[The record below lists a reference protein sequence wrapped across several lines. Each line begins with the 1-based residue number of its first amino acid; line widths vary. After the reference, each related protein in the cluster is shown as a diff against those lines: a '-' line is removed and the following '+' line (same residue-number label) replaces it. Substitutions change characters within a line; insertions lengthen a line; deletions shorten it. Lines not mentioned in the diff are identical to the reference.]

1 MKKDL
6 KEKSTVKAERAKLN
20 IAMICDPIGD
30 SKAGVILSTL
40 RFAKLLGERGHN
52 IIFIGARLKGNKKHG
67 YHYGVK
73 TYRFK
78 SLPVPKSGGW
88 YLAFPKV
95 KDLKKIF
102 QEEKID
108 VVHIILPMSGAI
120 SAIKAAKALNI
131 KIVSHSHSQ
140 PENLFMEMPGFIRPT
155 LCNLW
160 NKYLVWIY
168 GKSEV
173 LIYPSEMARSLLDKL
188 SKKDQ
193 LSVVISNGIN
203 TADFKPLN
211 IGDFHKRFKI
221 PENMVQLLYV
231 GRLFPEK
238 SIHTAVEAM
247 PHILEK
253 HPNTHFMIVGIGHLK
268 PKLEKLAIDLGVINN
283 ITFLGLVSE
292 EDKIFAYNACDIFIL
307 PSLAELEGMVVLE
320 AMACGKPI
328 VISNAEMSASRFFV
342 DGNGFLF
349 EKQDGKH
356 LAEQVV
362 KLIGD
367 VELRE
372 RMGQTSLEQSKN
384 YDIHRSVDKLEA
396 VYYSVLEK

>member
-1 MKKDL
+1 MQ
-6 KEKSTVKAERAKLN
+6 KEKLN

-52 IIFIGARLKGNKKHG
+52 VIFIGARLKGHKKHEHHDG
-67 YHYGVK
+67 IK

-95 KDLKKIF
+95 KELKKIF
-102 QEEKID
+102 KDEKIN

-120 SAIKAAKALNI
+120 SAIKAARALNI

-140 PENLFMEMPGFIRPT
+140 PENLFMEMPSFIRPT

-168 GKSEV
+168 NKAEI

-188 SKKDQ
+188 SKKNQ
-193 LSVVISNGIN
+193 PSVVISNGIN
-203 TADFKPLN
+203 TAHFKPMA

-221 PENMVQLLYV
+221 PEDTVKLLYV

-238 SIHTAVEAM
+238 SIHTVIEAL
-247 PHILEK
+247 PHIVEK
-253 HPNTHFMIVGIGHLK
+253 YSNTHFMIVGVGHLK
-268 PKLEKLAIDLGVINN
+268 LKLEKLAEKLGVSKY

-292 EDKIFAYNACDIFIL
+292 EDKILAFNACDIFVL

-328 VISNAEMSASRFFV
+328 IISNSEMSASRFFV

-349 EKQDGKH
+349 EKQNGKH
-356 LAEQVV
+356 LAEQAIQ
-362 KLIGD
+362 LIANL
-367 VELRE
+367 ELRQK
-372 RMGQTSLEQSKN
+372 MGHISLEKSKN
-384 YDIHRSVDKLEA
+384 YDIHRSVDKLEE
-396 VYYSVLEK
+396 VYYLILEK

>member
-1 MKKDL
+1 MKN
-6 KEKSTVKAERAKLN
+6 KLN

-40 RFAKLLGERGHN
+40 RFAKLLSERGHH
-52 IIFIGARLKGNKKHG
+52 IIFIGARLKDNKKHG
-67 YHYGVK
+67 HHDGIK

-88 YLAFPKV
+88 YLAFPTV
-95 KDLKKIF
+95 KELKKIF
-102 QEEKID
+102 QEEKIN

-120 SAIKAAKALNI
+120 SAIKAARALNI

-140 PENLFMEMPGFIRPT
+140 PENLFMEMPAIIRPT

-168 GKSEV
+168 GKAEI

-188 SKKDQ
+188 SKKNQ
-193 LSVVISNGIN
+193 PSIVISNGIN
-203 TADFKPLN
+203 TAHFKPLA

-221 PENMVQLLYV
+221 PENTVKLLYV

-238 SIHTAVEAM
+238 SIHTAIEAM
-247 PHILEK
+247 PHILKK
-253 HPNTHFMIVGIGHLK
+253 HPKTHFMIVGAGHLR
-268 PKLEKLAIDLGVINN
+268 PKLEKLAKDLNVLGD

-292 EDKIFAYNACDIFIL
+292 EDKILAYNACDIFVL

-328 VISNAEMSASRFFV
+328 IISNAEMSASRFFV
-342 DGNGFLF
+342 NGNGFLF

-356 LAEQVV
+356 LAEQAIQ
-362 KLIGD
+362 LIVD
-367 VELRE
+367 VELRQK
-372 RMGQTSLEQSKN
+372 MGQISLEKSKD
-384 YDIHRSVDKLEA
+384 YDINRSVDKLEA